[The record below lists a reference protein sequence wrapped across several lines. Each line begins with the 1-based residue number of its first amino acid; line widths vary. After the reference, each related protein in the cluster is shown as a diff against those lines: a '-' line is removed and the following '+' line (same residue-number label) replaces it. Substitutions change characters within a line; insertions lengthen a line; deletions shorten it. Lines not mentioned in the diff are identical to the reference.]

1 MSNETKEEKLIKEII
16 YSLVDKKE
24 EVSIDIT
31 LTGHTAVYDIRVA
44 DSDVGKVLGKK
55 GGHAAALRTIF
66 SAIYGKMGKKL
77 HLQVVDPRRSK
88 SDK

>member
-1 MSNETKEEKLIKEII
+1 MTKQTKEEALIRDII
-16 YSLVDKKE
+16 HCLVDKKE
-24 EVSIDIT
+24 EVSIDLT
-31 LTGHTAVYDIRVA
+31 LTEHTAVYDIRVS
-44 DSDVGKVLGKK
+44 DCDVGKVLGKK

-88 SDK
+88 S